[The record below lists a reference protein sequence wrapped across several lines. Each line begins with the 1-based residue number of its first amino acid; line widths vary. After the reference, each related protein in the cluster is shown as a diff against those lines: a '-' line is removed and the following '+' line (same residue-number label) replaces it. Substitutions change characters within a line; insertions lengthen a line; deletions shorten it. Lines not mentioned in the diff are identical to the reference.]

1 MKKFISGL
9 IVGTIITSIVGVF
22 AVNSIYENPYPI
34 FVNGEQK
41 QIQGYN
47 VDDYSYF
54 KLRDI
59 ADAVGDFTVDFQNDA
74 IQIAKDGYVY
84 ENLKTT
90 NILDSYTPEQYKDIN
105 IFLSNF
111 SEALFPYGMNNP
123 RTFDKNNPN
132 YGDLINFAYI
142 HNLINN
148 PYNVGYNY
156 DTFEMYVTA
165 EATDKTIDKYFGIT
179 LPHESAGRYVYR
191 DGKFFAPAASGEGYC
206 YVSVAKNM
214 TENSDGTL
222 TVDFSAFTYGELA
235 DIAGGEWDIHAAE
248 GYWSTYYNII
258 NSGVWKERYSGTA
271 VVRRKEYEG
280 KQTYEL
286 ISYNY

>member
-22 AVNSIYENPYPI
+22 AVNSIYENPFPI

-59 ADAVGDFTVDFQNDA
+59 ADAVGGFTVDFQNNA
-74 IQIAKDGYVY
+74 IQIAKNGYVY
-84 ENLKTT
+84 ENIKPI
-90 NILDSYTPEQYKDIN
+90 NILDTYTPEQYKNIN

-111 SEALFPYGMNNP
+111 SEASFPYGG
-123 RTFDKNNPN
+123 TFNKNNPN

-148 PYNVGYNY
+148 PSNVGFNSN
-156 DTFEMYVTA
+156 TAEMYVSVDA
-165 EATDKTIDKYFGIT
+165 ADRTIDKYFGLA
-179 LPHESAGRYVYR
+179 LPHESAGYYVCR
-191 DGKFFAPAASGEGYC
+191 DGKFSAPAASGEGHC

-214 TENSDGTL
+214 TDNGDGTL
-222 TVDFSAFTYGELA
+222 TVNFGVFTYGDLYDMDE
-235 DIAGGEWDIHAAE
+235 DEWATHSAE
-248 GYWSTYYNII
+248 GYWSTYSSIT

-271 VVRRKEYEG
+271 VVRQKEYDG